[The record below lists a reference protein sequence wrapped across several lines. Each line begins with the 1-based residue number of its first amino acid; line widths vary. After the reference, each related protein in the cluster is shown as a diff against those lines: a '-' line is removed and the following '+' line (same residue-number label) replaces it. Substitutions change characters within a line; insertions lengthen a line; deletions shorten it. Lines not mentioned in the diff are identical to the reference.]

1 MLSEAKE
8 TDEKYE
14 KFEGLGYESAHFL
27 TNMGSLRG
35 NAQEKVEAFI
45 NTLEKLV
52 KESIH
57 FQLFVILLSEGAL
70 FLIVP
75 YVVGNLIEQTLA

>member
-8 TDEKYE
+8 TDERYE
-14 KFEGLGYESAHFL
+14 KFEGLGYESA
-27 TNMGSLRG
+27 
-35 NAQEKVEAFI
+35 QEEAEAFI

-52 KESIH
+52 KVSIH
-57 FQLFVILLSEGAL
+57 FQLFVMLVSEGAL